1 MIRSKAIFIHVQR
14 LDKETRNLFRD
25 FFTKE
30 NPLLMLAESHWTPNT
45 DVYETDKGIVVK
57 MELAG
62 VSQQDVEIAFR
73 DRTLL
78 VSGRRT
84 DHATADKVSCRQ
96 IEIPYGEFHRAIPV
110 DGPVDFDKASA
121 QMKDGFLL
129 IFLPYPASRKI
140 RIE

>member
-1 MIRSKAIFIHVQR
+1 MIRSKTIFLHFQR

-30 NPLLMLAESHWTPNT
+30 NPLLMPAESHWTPNT
-45 DVYETDKGIVVK
+45 DIYETEKGVVVK

-62 VSQQDVEIAFR
+62 VSQEEVDISFR
-73 DRTLL
+73 DRTLV

-84 DHATADKVSCRQ
+84 DHATAEKVGCLQ

-110 DGPVDFDKASA
+110 DAPVDFAKASA

-129 IFLPYPASRKI
+129 VFLPYHSARKI
-140 RIE
+140 RID